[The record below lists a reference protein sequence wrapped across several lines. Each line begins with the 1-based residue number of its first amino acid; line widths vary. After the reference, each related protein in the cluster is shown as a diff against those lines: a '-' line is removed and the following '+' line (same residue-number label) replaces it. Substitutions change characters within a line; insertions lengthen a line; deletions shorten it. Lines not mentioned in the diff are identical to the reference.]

1 MNKLAT
7 FVILITAW
15 LLASCGGDHHA
26 REIQE
31 LPSMTVQTAEAASVE
46 WSNDYEAVGT
56 VRAATAAN
64 ISAKLMGYV
73 REVHVDAGDRVSV
86 GQKLIVIDAR
96 DIDSAYR
103 QAQAAVAE
111 ARSAMAEV
119 GNAIAA
125 AEAEKQLAEAT
136 FRRMKDLHD
145 KKSIT
150 EQEFD
155 EVSAKR
161 RMAEANY
168 EIALSKRE
176 QLKERISQAREGVA
190 SAEVMKSYSEIT
202 APFAGTVTKKMVEPG
217 DLTAPGAPLLTI
229 EQAGAYRLEASVEE
243 SRLPSIRQG
252 QEVTVELDALGKTID
267 ARVSEI
273 IPAVDAAARAFTV
286 RINLPGSAHLRSG
299 VFGRARFA
307 AAGQQVVT
315 VPESAVLTRGQVKTV
330 YVVSDGHAKARLV
343 TLGSTCGGLVEVLSG
358 LAAGEKIVAPVPPQ
372 IVDGSPVEVRP

>member
-1 MNKLAT
+1 MKNLVT
-7 FVILITAW
+7 SVILITAW
-15 LLASCGGDHHA
+15 LLASCGGEHHA
-26 REIQE
+26 REVQE
-31 LPSMTVQTAEAASVE
+31 LPSVTVQTSEAASVE

-56 VRAATAAN
+56 VSASTAAS

-73 REVHVDAGDRVSV
+73 REVHVDAGDRVSA

-96 DIDSAYR
+96 DIDAAYR

-111 ARSAMAEV
+111 AKSAVAEV
-119 GNAIAA
+119 ENAIVA
-125 AEAEKQLAEAT
+125 AEAQKQLADAT
-136 FRRMKDLHD
+136 FQRMKDLHD

-155 EVSAKR
+155 EVSAKK

-168 EIALSKRE
+168 EMALSKRE
-176 QLKERISQAREGVA
+176 QLKEKISQAQEGVA

-217 DLTAPGAPLLTI
+217 NLTAPGAPLLTI
-229 EQAGAYRLEASVEE
+229 EQDGTYRLEASVEE

-273 IPAVDAAARAFTV
+273 IPAVDAASRTFTV
-286 RINLPGSAHLRSG
+286 RVNLPRTANLRSG
-299 VFGRARFA
+299 LFGRARFA

-315 VPESAVLTRGQVKTV
+315 VPESAVLARGQVKTV
-330 YVVSDGHAKARLV
+330 YVIRDGHARARLV
-343 TLGSTCGGLVEVLSG
+343 TLGSTRDGLVEVLSG